1 MHIETHAKETDQ
13 MMMELLFVINKF
25 QVAGEIDST
34 KLTVNDIN
42 NLTESFEK
50 LSTHL
55 FNYEG
60 K

>member
-13 MMMELLFVINKF
+13 MMMDLLFVINKF
-25 QVAGEIDST
+25 QVAGELDIT

-42 NLTESFEK
+42 DLTESFEK
-50 LSTHL
+50 LSAHL